1 MSRQPELFPTENPDK
16 TSGLEGFELREGF
29 LAPERT
35 SALMAGLLETVP
47 WEVEEITIFQKV
59 MPCPRLTAWYGDEG
73 AGYVYSGI
81 PHEPLPWTAELASL
95 RDEVC
100 AATGARFNSV
110 LLNRY
115 RGGEDSV
122 SWHRDD
128 EPELG
133 RDPVIAS
140 LSLGATR
147 RFKLRDLATKETQDL
162 DLGDGS
168 LLIMSGPSQRE
179 WEHCAPKTKRPV
191 GERVNLTFRWVD
203 PAS

>member
-1 MSRQPELFPTENPDK
+1 MSRQRELFSTEDPDK

-29 LAPERT
+29 LTPGRT
-35 SALMAGLLETVP
+35 GGLMAGLLETVP

-59 MPCPRLTAWYGDEG
+59 IPCPRLTAWYGDEG
-73 AGYVYSGI
+73 AGYMYSGI
-81 PHEPLPWTAELASL
+81 PHEPLPWTAELKAL
-95 RDEVC
+95 RDEVS
-100 AATGARFNSV
+100 AATGARFNSA

-147 RFKLRDLATKETQDL
+147 RFKLRHLATKETHSL
-162 DLGDGS
+162 DLSDGS
-168 LLIMSGPSQRE
+168 LLLMSGPSQRE
-179 WEHCAPKTKRPV
+179 WEHCLTKTKRAV
-191 GERVNLTFRWVD
+191 GERINLTFRWVD
-203 PAS
+203 PAE

>member
-1 MSRQPELFPTENPDK
+1 MSRQRELFSTEDPDK

-29 LAPERT
+29 LTPGRT
-35 SALMAGLLETVP
+35 GGLMAGLLETVP

-59 MPCPRLTAWYGDEG
+59 IPCPRLTAWYGDEG
-73 AGYVYSGI
+73 AGYMYSGI
-81 PHEPLPWTAELASL
+81 PHEPLPWTAELKAL
-95 RDEVC
+95 RDEVS
-100 AATGARFNSV
+100 AATGARFNSA

-147 RFKLRDLATKETQDL
+147 RFKLRHLATKETHSL
-162 DLGDGS
+162 DLNDGS
-168 LLIMSGPSQRE
+168 LLLMSGPSQRE
-179 WEHCAPKTKRPV
+179 WEHCLTKTKRAV
-191 GERVNLTFRWVD
+191 GERINLTFRWVE
-203 PAS
+203 PAE

>member
-1 MSRQPELFPTENPDK
+1 MSRQPELFPTEGPDE

-35 SALMAGLLETVP
+35 GELMAGLLETVP

-59 MPCPRLTAWYGDEG
+59 IPCPRLTAWYSDEG
-73 AGYVYSGI
+73 AGYMYSGI
-81 PHEPLPWTAELASL
+81 PHEPLPWTAELRAL
-95 RDEVC
+95 RDEVST
-100 AATGARFNSV
+100 ATGVRFNSV

-115 RGGEDSV
+115 RSGEDSV

-147 RFKLRDLATKETQDL
+147 RFKLRHLATKETHSL
-162 DLGDGS
+162 DLSDGS
-168 LLIMSGPSQRE
+168 LLLMSGPSQRE
-179 WEHCAPKTKRPV
+179 WEHCLTKTKRAV
-191 GERVNLTFRWVD
+191 GERLNLTFRWVE
-203 PAS
+203 PAE

>member
-1 MSRQPELFPTENPDK
+1 MSRQRELFSTEDPDK
-16 TSGLEGFELREGF
+16 TSELEGFELREGV

-35 SALMAGLLETVP
+35 GELMAGLLETVP

-59 MPCPRLTAWYGDEG
+59 IPCPRLTAWYGDEG
-73 AGYVYSGI
+73 AGYMYSGI
-81 PHEPLPWTAELASL
+81 PHEPLPWTAELLAL
-95 RDEVC
+95 RDEVS

-140 LSLGATR
+140 VSLGATR
-147 RFKLRDLATKETQDL
+147 RFKLRHLATKEIHSL
-162 DLGDGS
+162 DLTDGS
-168 LLIMSGPSQRE
+168 LLLMSGPSQRE
-179 WEHCAPKTKRPV
+179 WEHCLTKTKRAV
-191 GERVNLTFRWVD
+191 GERINLTFRWVE
-203 PAS
+203 PAR

>member
-1 MSRQPELFPTENPDK
+1 MSRQRELFSTEDPDK

-29 LAPERT
+29 LTPGRT
-35 SALMAGLLETVP
+35 GELMAGLLETVP

-59 MPCPRLTAWYGDEG
+59 IPCPRLTAWYGDEG
-73 AGYVYSGI
+73 AGYMYSGI
-81 PHEPLPWTAELASL
+81 PHEPLPWTAELEAL
-95 RDEVC
+95 RDEVS

-147 RFKLRDLATKETQDL
+147 RFKLRHLATKETHSL
-162 DLGDGS
+162 DLNDGS
-168 LLIMSGPSQRE
+168 LLLMSGPSQRE
-179 WEHCAPKTKRPV
+179 WEHCLTKTKRAV
-191 GERVNLTFRWVD
+191 GERINLTFRWVD
-203 PAS
+203 PAE

>member
-1 MSRQPELFPTENPDK
+1 M
-16 TSGLEGFELREGF
+16 
-29 LAPERT
+29 
-35 SALMAGLLETVP
+35 
-47 WEVEEITIFQKV
+47 
-59 MPCPRLTAWYGDEG
+59 
-73 AGYVYSGI
+73 
-81 PHEPLPWTAELASL
+81 
-95 RDEVC
+95 
-100 AATGARFNSV
+100 

-115 RGGEDSV
+115 RDGEDSV

-140 LSLGATR
+140 LSLGGTR
-147 RFKLRDLATKETQDL
+147 RFKLRGLATKETQDL

-168 LLIMSGPSQRE
+168 LLLMSGPSQRE
-179 WEHCAPKTKRPV
+179 WEHCVPKTKRPV